1 MDNIEQIK
9 KELDFYKNKFA
20 VSEHDLALAGY
31 LAYVKLVRQQV
42 EFIADFNVKSNI
54 DGKKTE
60 TVLYDRATAM
70 GEGLPKMILS
80 MNNLKMEL
88 NIEFDEN
95 DGKPKMKSI
104 SPQSI
109 GK

>member
-1 MDNIEQIK
+1 MTEIEKLNKQ
-9 KELDFYKNKFA
+9 LDFYKEKFSVA
-20 VSEHDLALAGY
+20 ENDVALDGY
-31 LAYVKLVRQQV
+31 LAYVALVRQQV
-42 EFIADFNVKSNI
+42 EFIKDFRVKEHI

-70 GEGLPKMILS
+70 GESLPKMISL

-88 NIEFDEN
+88 NIEYD
-95 DGKPKMKSI
+95 DKTGLPKIKASN
-104 SPQSI
+104 PQNI